1 MSIKQED
8 LTTMNYKYL
17 FGPVPSRRLGMS
29 LGVDLVPFKT
39 CTYNCIYCEC
49 GKTTHLTI
57 NRKEYVPVKE
67 VIAELKDYLDQKPAL
82 DFITFSGSG
91 EPTLHSGIGNIID
104 FLKTEYPNYKICL
117 LTNGSLFHLEDLRKE
132 VRSVDL
138 IIPSL
143 DAVSDIVF
151 RKINRPSPQ
160 LNPQKIIDGLVSMR
174 KEYPDPI
181 WLEIFIVP
189 GLNDTKSELKALK
202 EAIQKIKPDK
212 VQLNTLDRP
221 GTEDWVH
228 SASREDLETIASYF
242 GTKRTEIIAKFQHK
256 EKKPAYNKD
265 IADTILRT
273 IKRRPCTIEDL
284 SEMLGLRISELNK
297 WIHILME
304 TERIETE
311 KKERGIFFKARA

>member
-1 MSIKQED
+1 
-8 LTTMNYKYL
+8 MNYRYL

-39 CTYNCIYCEC
+39 CTYNCVYCEC

-57 NRKEYVPVKE
+57 NRKEYVPLKE
-67 VIAELKDYLDQKPAL
+67 VIAELKDYLDRNPAL

-104 FLKTEYPNYKICL
+104 FLKTEYSNYKICL
-117 LTNGSLFHLEDLRKE
+117 LTNGSLFYLENLRKE

-174 KEYPDPI
+174 KEYPGPI

-189 GLNDTKSELKALK
+189 GLNNTESELKALK
-202 EAIQKIKPDK
+202 GAIKKIQPDK

-221 GTEDWVH
+221 GTEDWVD

-242 GTKRTEIIAKFQHK
+242 GTERAEIIAKFQHK
-256 EKKPAYNKD
+256 EKKPAYNED
-265 IADTILRT
+265 IADIILRT

-297 WIHILME
+297 WIYRL
-304 TERIETE
+304 TEEKIIETE
-311 KKERGIFFKARA
+311 KKERGVFFKARS

>member
-1 MSIKQED
+1 
-8 LTTMNYKYL
+8 MNYKYL

-49 GKTTHLTI
+49 GKTTHLTTD
-57 NRKEYVPVKE
+57 RKEYVPLKE

-91 EPTLHSGIGNIID
+91 EPTLYSGIGKITD

-117 LTNGSLFHLEDLRKE
+117 LTNGSLFHLKDLRKE

-143 DAVSDIVF
+143 DAVSDTAF

-160 LNPQKIIDGLVSMR
+160 LNPQNIIEGLVSLR
-174 KEYPDPI
+174 KEYPGQI

-189 GLNDTKSELKALK
+189 GLNNTESELKALK
-202 EAIQKIKPDK
+202 EAIEKIQPDK

-221 GTEDWVH
+221 GTEDWVTP
-228 SASREDLETIASYF
+228 ASQKELETIVSYL
-242 GTKRTEIIAKFQHK
+242 GTDKVEIIAKFQPG
-256 EKKPAYNKD
+256 KKVAAYNKD

-273 IKRRPCTIEDL
+273 IKRRPCTVQDL
-284 SEMLGLRISELNK
+284 SEILGLHINELNK
-297 WIHILME
+297 YIHTLIE

-311 KKERGIFFKARA
+311 RKERGTFFRAKT

>member
-1 MSIKQED
+1 
-8 LTTMNYKYL
+8 MNYKYL

-57 NRKEYVPVKE
+57 NRKEYVPLKE
-67 VIAELKDYLDQKPAL
+67 VIAELKEYLDQKPAL

-91 EPTLHSGIGNIID
+91 EPTLHSGIGKIID

-132 VRSVDL
+132 VASVDL

-143 DAVSDIVF
+143 DAVSDTAF
-151 RKINRPSPQ
+151 RKINRPAPQ
-160 LNPQKIIDGLVSMR
+160 LNPQKIINGLGSLR
-174 KEYPDPI
+174 KEYPGPI

-189 GLNDTKSELKALK
+189 GLNNTKPELKALK
-202 EAIQKIKPDK
+202 EAIQKIRPDK

-221 GTEDWVH
+221 GTEDWINP
-228 SASREDLETIASYF
+228 ASREELETIASYF
-242 GTKRTEIIAKFQHK
+242 GSTKVEIIVTPQPGVKIA
-256 EKKPAYNKD
+256 AYNNKD

-273 IKRRPCTIEDL
+273 IKRRPCTVQDL
-284 SEMLGLRISELNK
+284 SEMLGLQINELNK
-297 WIHILME
+297 WVHILME
-304 TERIETE
+304 TERIEPE
-311 KKERGIFFKARA
+311 KKERGIFFKIKSTANKHH

>member
-1 MSIKQED
+1 
-8 LTTMNYKYL
+8 MNYRYL

-29 LGVDLVPFKT
+29 LGVDLVPLKT

-49 GKTTHLTI
+49 GKTTHFTI
-57 NRKEYVPVKE
+57 NRKEYVPLNE
-67 VIAELKDYLDQKPAL
+67 VIAELKDYLDRKPAL

-91 EPTLHSGIGNIID
+91 EPTLHSGIGRIID

-117 LTNGSLFHLEDLRKE
+117 LTNGSLFYLENLRKE

-174 KEYPDPI
+174 KEYPGPI

-189 GLNDTKSELKALK
+189 GLNNTESELKALK
-202 EAIQKIKPDK
+202 GAIQKIQPDK

-221 GTEDWVH
+221 GTEDWVD

-242 GTKRTEIIAKFQHK
+242 GTERTEIIAKFQHK

-311 KKERGIFFKARA
+311 KKERGVFFKARS